1 MIGSSQYS
9 MVDVKDYLA
18 FLDTHKELQEKI
30 LSLATCY
37 PISETNKA
45 FEDAMAGRNVKTV
58 LVK

>member
-1 MIGSSQYS
+1 